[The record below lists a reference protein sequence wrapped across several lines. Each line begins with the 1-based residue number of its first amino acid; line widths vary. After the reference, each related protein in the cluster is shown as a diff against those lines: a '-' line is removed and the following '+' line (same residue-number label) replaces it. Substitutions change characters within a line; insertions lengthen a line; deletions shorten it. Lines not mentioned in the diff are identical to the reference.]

1 MGNRKECNA
10 LKPIEDFAVLDFS
23 GFLSLIMPMQNGKHG
38 PVFMN
43 MNGFLESLMY

>member
-23 GFLSLIMPMQNGKHG
+23 GFSTTDHADAK
-38 PVFMN
+38 
-43 MNGFLESLMY
+43 